1 MEPVVITCI
10 QSGYMILYIMT
21 TGSVL
26 LCSQSAAMSRPEVT
40 RRAEAH
46 HLAAATAAEGV
57 EEPIEKG

>member
-1 MEPVVITCI
+1 
-10 QSGYMILYIMT
+10 MT

-57 EEPIEKG
+57 EEPVGKG